1 MADIGRIAGGL
12 GALSIASPCPVAT
25 SRPRLGI
32 PQSRRSSARYSGK
45 SASQRFLKENRAY
58 RINFQRI
65 SFLKFRKFSIVIQL
79 LSVNRRTKIYYSPKL
94 QLFAKI
100 NK

>member
-1 MADIGRIAGGL
+1 
-12 GALSIASPCPVAT
+12 
-25 SRPRLGI
+25 
-32 PQSRRSSARYSGK
+32 
-45 SASQRFLKENRAY
+45 LKENRAY